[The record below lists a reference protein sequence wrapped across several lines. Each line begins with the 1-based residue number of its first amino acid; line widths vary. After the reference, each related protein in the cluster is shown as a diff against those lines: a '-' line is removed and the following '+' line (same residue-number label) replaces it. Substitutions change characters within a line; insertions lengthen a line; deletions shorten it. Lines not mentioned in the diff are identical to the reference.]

1 MTFTAGVPQPGRG
14 NRKARP
20 LMLERRLSR
29 TTSNDD
35 EEECEM
41 AEYRQSEILFMVV
54 TDDDFNVLEST

>member
-1 MTFTAGVPQPGRG
+1 
-14 NRKARP
+14 
-20 LMLERRLSR
+20 MLERRLSR